1 MARTLGDVLPLEILP
16 EVDRDEV
23 ATHMSV
29 RKFKQGEVIYHQGDP
44 ATCAFVVFEGLVKIL
59 LLDENG
65 HELLVSLHM
74 RGEFFGELAF
84 FQESAPRDGTAAAV
98 IPTAVLQIARDGALA
113 VLRRNE
119 EARRFMFERLSR
131 TIRHL
136 EGKAEDLAGAANNEA
151 KLTPEIELGR
161 SRDPDRK
168 DRRTGPQREV
178 THAAGKRRER
188 GLGTRDLTLGEDHD
202 DLVPAQRVDR
212 RRECDAIRARCLPV
226 DRDDEPDRVDED
238 AVPPDAECS
247 VPVRDQP
254 DRRVK
259 GERRREQEAV
269 CPALMVRDDEERA
282 APGQLAVDPHPEK
295 RAEDRAHEEPRES
308 RPEHHRREAS
318 RSADEPRIRRGT
330 PRS

>member
-16 EVDRDEV
+16 EVDRNEL

-98 IPTAVLQIARDGALA
+98 IPTAVLQIARDRAL
-113 VLRRNE
+113 
-119 EARRFMFERLSR
+119 
-131 TIRHL
+131 
-136 EGKAEDLAGAANNEA
+136 AANNEA

-202 DLVPAQRVDR
+202 DLVPAQRGDR

-269 CPALMVRDDEERA
+269 CPALMVRDHEERA
-282 APGQLAVDPHPEK
+282 APGQLAVDPYPEK